1 MTTAENL
8 PAPAP
13 AAPAGSLAVG
23 NGTGGALAHVLAGL
37 PELAKGLLAAIAQCK
52 PVPKGARNDFHKYAY
67 AEADAIIEEGRAAL
81 LAGGCALLPVS
92 ASLNGSEREGPDR
105 FELVRVFVL
114 IHSSGQAVPLQVTWP
129 VVPDRGRPLDKA
141 TAAADTLSLAY
152 LLRDLLLMNRV
163 DPADDVS
170 ARQDQPTAAV
180 GAAADR
186 PASGD
191 RHRILLR
198 RCHLTLARRGRTWA
212 KALGFVGLTPP
223 DSWEEPPAGPDGVA
237 AALAMES
244 WVNADACAAI
254 LQALTPKPKPAAAA
268 APFN

>member
-1 MTTAENL
+1 MPTAENL
-8 PAPAP
+8 PAPASDRGP
-13 AAPAGSLAVG
+13 ALIP
-23 NGTGGALAHVLAGL
+23 GGALAHVLAGL

-163 DPADDVS
+163 DPADDV
-170 ARQDQPTAAV
+170 AGRQ
-180 GAAADR
+180 DR
-186 PASGD
+186 PAAAQGATDRPPAAD

-198 RCHLTLARRGRTWA
+198 RCHLALARRGRTWA
-212 KALGFVGLTPP
+212 KALSFVGLMPP

-254 LQALTPKPKPAAAA
+254 LQALTPKPRPAAAA